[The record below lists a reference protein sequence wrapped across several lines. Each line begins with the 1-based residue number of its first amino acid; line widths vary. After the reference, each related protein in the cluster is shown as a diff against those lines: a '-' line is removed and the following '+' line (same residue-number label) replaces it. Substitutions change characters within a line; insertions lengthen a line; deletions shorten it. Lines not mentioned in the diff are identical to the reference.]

1 MSDSGDEL
9 RVDSTGTVHP
19 LGRAASQQLRAR
31 EGEFRLVPSPR
42 ELVVMRADRLGDTT
56 LKLAG
61 EIRSPGA
68 LCDVVALA
76 TQSAWVGEL
85 VVLSDAGT
93 RTFTFERG
101 NVISAHT
108 SIPEERIGET
118 LYRFGVITRE
128 QLDEIVSVST
138 ATGKRVGEAAIE
150 LGFVSPEE
158 LYPMMARQV
167 EEVFYAAL
175 QVASGAFYFFDK
187 IDEKNIFRRHNLN
200 AGGLLMEGAR
210 HMDEMKFFREKVPN
224 DDYIPVPNV
233 TGKKPPED
241 LAQVHALCDG
251 KRSVAEIG
259 RKSGQLEFE
268 VTRAV
273 FQLQNAGFVQVVP
286 PRLSGAEAIVEAFN
300 PALVEIHARC
310 DAAGKLAELREGLA
324 RFATGAGVYD
334 TLLMGAGPLADGGF
348 QPQRVS
354 KNLVAIAG
362 DDPDQWLVQLLYDYV
377 GFALFQAESLIPRE
391 AQAQLFGKVMDML
404 KPVRPLVD
412 NPVGRGL

>member
-1 MSDSGDEL
+1 
-9 RVDSTGTVHP
+9 
-19 LGRAASQQLRAR
+19 
-31 EGEFRLVPSPR
+31 
-42 ELVVMRADRLGDTT
+42 
-56 LKLAG
+56 
-61 EIRSPGA
+61 
-68 LCDVVALA
+68 
-76 TQSAWVGEL
+76 
-85 VVLSDAGT
+85 
-93 RTFTFERG
+93 
-101 NVISAHT
+101 
-108 SIPEERIGET
+108 
-118 LYRFGVITRE
+118 
-128 QLDEIVSVST
+128 
-138 ATGKRVGEAAIE
+138 RVGEAAIE

-210 HMDEMKFFREKVPN
+210 RMDEMKFFREKVPN